1 MGWIPESVYANL
13 SKIITRRPDGH
24 GGYADCLTWDNARL
38 DCRVPD
44 GNGGY
49 FPMYLETKRLCPGAT
64 NRWSIEVDGLDYSA
78 RFSTDDPGAFWYTE
92 AVGREQ
98 AWCRLNVGY
107 KPMIPTITG
116 GIFEFGFT
124 DAILQM
130 WGSFIAEIAGMKEAA
145 PFGCVLPEETVLS
158 HRVQTAALVS
168 HRERRSV
175 MLDEIPE

>member
-1 MGWIPESVYANL
+1 M
-13 SKIITRRPDGH
+13 RP
-24 GGYADCLTWDNARL
+24 
-38 DCRVPD
+38 
-44 GNGGY
+44 
-49 FPMYLETKRLCPGAT
+49 